1 MEYRINLDRM
11 EFHAYHGCYDLEQ
24 QVGNHFT
31 VDLEL
36 TTELGAVA
44 EKDDV
49 RLAVNYLTV
58 YEIVREQMK
67 IKQRTIERV
76 ATNIITAI
84 DSAFPQV
91 SKVRCTVTKVAPPL
105 GGKVGAV
112 SVTLEADNLA
122 QFATLH
128 LRNWRANRKKEQK

>member
-1 MEYRINLDRM
+1 MEYTITLERM

-36 TTELGAVA
+36 TTDLGRVA

-49 RLAVNYLTV
+49 QLAVNYLTV
-58 YEIVREQMK
+58 YEIVREQMQ

-76 ATNIITAI
+76 AANIITAI

-91 SKVRCTVTKVAPPL
+91 TKARCTVSKIAPPL
-105 GGKVGAV
+105 GGKVGKV
-112 SVTLEADNLA
+112 SVTLVADNPA

-128 LRNWRANRKKEQK
+128 LRNWWANRKKK

>member
-24 QVGNHFT
+24 VVGNHFT

-36 TTELGAVA
+36 TTELGEVA
-44 EKDDV
+44 AKDDV
-49 RLAVNYLTV
+49 RLAVNYLTA
-58 YEIVREQMK
+58 YELVRRVMQ

-76 ATNIITAI
+76 AVNIIA
-84 DSAFPQV
+84 ALREEFPQLIRV
-91 SKVRCTVTKVAPPL
+91 ACTVRKVAPPL

-112 SVTLEADNLA
+112 SVTIEG
-122 QFATLH
+122 
-128 LRNWRANRKKEQK
+128 